1 MSGSKFKSF
10 FGFDYFDTVAKTYD
24 EPIINMMTGE
34 PYDFESMDDEEVSVQ
49 QEMRKLAKTYGK
61 ITSKNIQVNF
71 VQSSNDPQ
79 KESKYV
85 KQHNNLTKLN
95 DNTYQINLN
104 PVNEE
109 YLTNDAKLEHNLAH
123 VLYQS
128 PFSIAYKQLKKWT
141 SGKQGQNKIVSE
153 EAAKVIY
160 GMLEDHRVNHAW
172 SQNSV
177 GLSNDIDNCQA
188 KLRGELPQKKVKD
201 PITAL
206 WYAYNGKLT

>member
-34 PYDFESMDDEEVSVQ
+34 PYDFESMDDEEVSAQ

-123 VLYQS
+123 VLY
-128 PFSIAYKQLKKWT
+128 
-141 SGKQGQNKIVSE
+141 
-153 EAAKVIY
+153 
-160 GMLEDHRVNHAW
+160 
-172 SQNSV
+172 
-177 GLSNDIDNCQA
+177 
-188 KLRGELPQKKVKD
+188 
-201 PITAL
+201 
-206 WYAYNGKLT
+206 